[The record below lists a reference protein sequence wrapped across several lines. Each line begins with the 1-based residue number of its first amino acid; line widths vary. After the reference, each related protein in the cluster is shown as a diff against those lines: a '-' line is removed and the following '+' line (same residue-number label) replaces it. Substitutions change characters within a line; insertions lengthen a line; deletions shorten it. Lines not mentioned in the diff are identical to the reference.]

1 MSQFISRFGMYAQKV
16 GMSRIFLEKRL
27 VAITLLKVVKSH
39 VIAKKEVEDHAVVTL
54 GIADEYKGK
63 IKQPQAKHYERMN
76 LPQCKFVRE
85 FKVTKEEAAALGSE
99 VGSEWINIGC
109 LIDVQSK
116 SIGKG
121 FAGAMKMWNFSGS
134 RASHGA
140 SLSHR
145 SIGST
150 GTRDKIFKQR
160 KMPGRMGQE
169 TITIQGQ
176 QIVYKDEELGLIG
189 LIGSVPGKKGTW
201 VRVSKAIKG
210 SGVAYGN

>member
-1 MSQFISRFGMYAQKV
+1 MSFISRFGMYAQKV
-16 GMSRIFLEKRL
+16 GMSRIFLEKRM
-27 VAITLLKVVKSH
+27 VAITLLKVAKSH
-39 VIAKKEVEDHAVVTL
+39 VVAKKDCEEFSVVTL
-54 GIADEYKGK
+54 GIADEVKGK
-63 IKQPQAKHYERMN
+63 VNKPQAKHFERMN
-76 LPQCKFVRE
+76 LPMCKLIRE
-85 FKVTKEEAAALGSE
+85 FRVTKAEADAIGAE
-99 VGSEWINIGC
+99 VGSEWINVGC

-116 SIGKG
+116 SVGKG
-121 FAGAMKMWNFSGS
+121 FAGGMKLWNFSGS
-134 RASHGA
+134 KASHGA

-176 QIVYKDEELGLIG
+176 QVVYKDEELGLIG
-189 LIGSVPGKKGTW
+189 VLGSVPGKTGTW

-210 SGVAYGN
+210 TGVAYGN